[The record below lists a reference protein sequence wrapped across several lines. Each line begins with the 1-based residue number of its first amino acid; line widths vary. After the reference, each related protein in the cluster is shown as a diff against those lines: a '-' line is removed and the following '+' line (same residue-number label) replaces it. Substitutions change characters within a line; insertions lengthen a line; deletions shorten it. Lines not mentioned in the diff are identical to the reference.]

1 MMRPGLSQAQ
11 QWRLVDSL
19 FKQSWSLVEGSV
31 ALAIVLAICTV
42 RTGNPVFVGVGA
54 GVLVLLALRLKLAAA
69 YRRQDGT
76 YQPRQ
81 WALWFLL
88 GAVPAGFVW
97 GLTSFYVIHW
107 IHDPAL
113 WMIVLMVQAGWAA
126 GLAVRNAVSPA
137 TVLYQSAATL
147 LPAAVAFLCS
157 HVPFEQATSFFFVV
171 QIAANASVA
180 RYLGNQTLALLTS
193 EQALASANARLSGTC
208 LKLEEANARLERLS
222 ATDGLTGIGNRRAFD
237 TALQLEWNRA
247 AREGTCISLIVLD
260 VDWFKAFNDEY
271 GHPAGDDCL
280 RTIASTLE
288 SALRRPP
295 DFAGR
300 FGGEEFVALLPG
312 IDAAGAA
319 EAAERL
325 RCLVMKTGLSH
336 FRSPLSL
343 VTISLGVATACPHAG
358 GEPQTLIEMA
368 DRALYRAKQ
377 LGRNRME
384 TDTDNQQQLS
394 ESPDG
399 SRYMHHSIAGISA
412 R

>member
-1 MMRPGLSQAQ
+1 MRLAPILMTRPGLSQAQ

-19 FKQSWSLVEGSV
+19 FKQSWSLVEGSL
-31 ALAIVLAICTV
+31 ALAIVLAICAF
-42 RTGNPVFVGVGA
+42 RTGDMMFLAPGA
-54 GVLVLLALRLKLAAA
+54 GVLILLALRLKLASA
-69 YRRQDGT
+69 YRKQDGS

-81 WALWFLL
+81 WALWFLI
-88 GAVPAGFVW
+88 GAVPAGLVW
-97 GLTSFYVIHW
+97 GMTSFTVVHW
-107 IHDPAL
+107 EQDPTL
-113 WMIVLMVQAGWAA
+113 LMIVLMVQAGWAA

-137 TVLYQSAATL
+137 TVLYQSSATL
-147 LPAAVAFLCS
+147 LPASIAFLCS
-157 HVPFEQATSFFFVV
+157 HLPFEQAMSFFFVL

-193 EQALASANARLSGTC
+193 EQALATANDRLSGTC
-208 LKLEEANARLERLS
+208 LELEEANARLERLS

-237 TALQLEWNRA
+237 ATLQLEWNRA
-247 AREGTCISLIVLD
+247 AREASCISLIVLD

-312 IDAAGAA
+312 IDGTGAA

-325 RCLVMKTGLSH
+325 RGLVSKAELSH
-336 FRSPLSL
+336 FRSPLSV
-343 VTISLGVATACPHAG
+343 VTVSLGVATAWPHVG
-358 GEPQTLIEMA
+358 GEPQTLIELA

-377 LGRNRME
+377 LGRNRIE
-384 TDTDNQQQLS
+384 TDAGGS
-394 ESPDG
+394 AERSSSPD
-399 SRYMHHSIAGISA
+399 RHPAFA
-412 R
+412 V